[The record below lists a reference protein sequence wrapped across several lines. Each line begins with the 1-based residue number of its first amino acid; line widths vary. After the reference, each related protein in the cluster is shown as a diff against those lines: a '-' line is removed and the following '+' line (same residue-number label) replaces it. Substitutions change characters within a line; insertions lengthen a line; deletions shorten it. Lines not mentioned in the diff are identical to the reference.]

1 MEFVSTSLVNIV
13 AQVRTWFSRSPVV
26 RGEGKEPNVRER
38 SAAANV
44 VASHAPS
51 TSAQIAPAAGRKQ
64 LNQRHPTLWTAK
76 SSDARTKMWC
86 GPVAVA
92 ATIGVDVAAVRDV
105 IKWHRNGRAVRGTYP
120 NELQLAF
127 RHFGYDMHCVA
138 DLNSNPPTL
147 ATWERERT
155 DMEAAYVVIVTGHW
169 VAVRGKWFCDTYTR
183 GVPVK
188 IKNAPHRRKRVRF
201 VYRVTVAPS

>member
-1 MEFVSTSLVNIV
+1 MLV
-13 AQVRTWFSRSPVV
+13 AL
-26 RGEGKEPNVRER
+26 
-38 SAAANV
+38 AAPPLV
-44 VASHAPS
+44 ITV
-51 TSAQIAPAAGRKQ
+51 TSAIPVPAG
-64 LNQRHPTLWTAK
+64 
-76 SSDARTKMWC
+76 
-86 GPVAVA
+86 
-92 ATIGVDVAAVRDV
+92 
-105 IKWHRNGRAVRGTYP
+105 
-120 NELQLAF
+120 ELAF
-127 RHFGYDMHCVA
+127 RHFGYDMQCVA